1 MRIENS
7 DIDCLIDVS
16 VFLKV
21 LADHPEDCRHKKP
34 FEIWHERIRK
44 VYILLLNASEKGQ
57 AGVEHLVKKGVQ
69 DDSPVGEAVKL
80 LCPNLGQN
88 QATNTN

>member
-34 FEIWHERIRK
+34 FKIGMNE
-44 VYILLLNASEKGQ
+44 S
-57 AGVEHLVKKGVQ
+57 VKCI
-69 DDSPVGEAVKL
+69 SYS
-80 LCPNLGQN
+80 
-88 QATNTN
+88 